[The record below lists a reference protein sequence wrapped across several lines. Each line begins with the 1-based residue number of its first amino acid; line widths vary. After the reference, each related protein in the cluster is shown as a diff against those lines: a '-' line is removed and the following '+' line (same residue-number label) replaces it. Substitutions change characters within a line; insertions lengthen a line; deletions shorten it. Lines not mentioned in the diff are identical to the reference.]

1 MTGPLLTDAVRA
13 WIGAEASYTAPDPLG
28 RASIRYFARA
38 VRDDNPI
45 YTDDSAARDAGY
57 REAIAPPTL
66 VVDTN
71 QYMAGRRD
79 AHGYGGH
86 TWDLPIEGCRVIR
99 GGHRYEFGRAVVA
112 GDVLTARWRLTDI
125 QEKRSR
131 TGRSMLIV
139 TSVVEISDERSE
151 LLARNTETL
160 IYERLG
166 GDQGD

>member
-1 MTGPLLTDAVRA
+1 
-13 WIGAEASYTAPDPLG
+13 
-28 RASIRYFARA
+28 
-38 VRDDNPI
+38 
-45 YTDDSAARDAGY
+45 
-57 REAIAPPTL
+57 
-66 VVDTN
+66 
-71 QYMAGRRD
+71 MAGRRD

-86 TWDLPIEGCRVIR
+86 TCDLPIEGCRVIR